1 MRDRLY
7 RSRDDRVLFGVCGGI
22 ADWLDLDPSLVRIV
36 FALLVITGGVGL
48 LLYII
53 MAIVVPEEPYYVPMS
68 PPAGAA
74 PTAGTPGDAA
84 TAATTGDAAAPASD
98 AAAPGASPVA
108 PGFVAPGSGGY
119 QPSAWMTEREA
130 RRAARRADRSQRR
143 AERDGRAGLIFGS
156 ILVIVGLWFLVR
168 RYIPALDGD
177 FVGPIVL
184 IAIGAIVLAGALGR
198 NEQEGPGK
206 PR

>member
-36 FALLVITGGVGL
+36 FALLVITGGIGF

-53 MAIVVPEEPYYVPMS
+53 MAIVVPEEPDYFQVPMA
-68 PPAGAA
+68 PGTTA
-74 PTAGTPGDAA
+74 PTGMAPDASAAGTAAAAAVDA
-84 TAATTGDAAAPASD
+84 TPAATT
-98 AAAPGASPVA
+98 
-108 PGFVAPGSGGY
+108 PGSGAPTPPPPGYAPGY
-119 QPSAWMTEREA
+119 QPGTWMTEREA
-130 RRAARRADRSQRR
+130 RRAARHAARQQRR
-143 AERDGRAGLIFGS
+143 ASRDGRAGMIFGA
-156 ILVIVGLWFLVR
+156 ILVLLGIWFLIE
-168 RYIPALDGD
+168 RYVPAINSD
-177 FVGPIVL
+177 FLGPIVL

-198 NEQEGPGK
+198 NQDDNPSK